1 MPDSPRDTAP
11 KTVSAPST
19 STPTVS
25 NRTVVGYF
33 FYGDGCSHCDNIKP
47 VLAGVQSRY
56 PDLDLEQLEVYHNA
70 TNQALFLAMDQN
82 LGITSA
88 GVPTIIIGD
97 QALVGE
103 DQIRDNLERVIQQ
116 AQAGTLA
123 AAPAGTGN
131 GNVTATK
138 NCPGTFTTLT
148 VPLVIFCAGIDSI
161 NPCAFS
167 VLIIL
172 LLSIIAL
179 QNCRQV
185 LIVGVTYIA
194 AVFLFYFL
202 SGIGIF
208 SFVHLSGISGL
219 IATAAAVIAIV
230 LGLVNIID
238 AAWKK
243 EGFILAIPESKKP
256 VIERYIST
264 ATLPAAFVLGV
275 LVGIF
280 ELPCTGGIYL
290 TILSLM
296 SSTMTLSE
304 GIPWL
309 LLYNFIF
316 ILPLI
321 LILLAVVFGIPPERV
336 NTWRLENRRM
346 LRFAIGLAMIL
357 VGILIIFGPR
367 LL

>member
-1 MPDSPRDTAP
+1 
-11 KTVSAPST
+11 
-19 STPTVS
+19 
-25 NRTVVGYF
+25 
-33 FYGDGCSHCDNIKP
+33 
-47 VLAGVQSRY
+47 
-56 PDLDLEQLEVYHNA
+56 
-70 TNQALFLAMDQN
+70 MDQA

-88 GVPTIIIGD
+88 GVPTIIIGN

-103 DQIRDNLERVIQQ
+103 NEIQGNLEHVILQ
-116 AQAGTLA
+116 AQAGSLT

-131 GNVTATK
+131 GNVSASK

-179 QNCRQV
+179 QSRRQV
-185 LIVGVTYIA
+185 LMVGITYIA
-194 AVFLFYFL
+194 AVFCFYFL

-208 SFVHLSGISGL
+208 SFVHVSGVSGI
-219 IATAAAVIAIV
+219 IATAAAVLAII
-230 LGLVNIID
+230 LGLVNIVD

-256 VIERYIST
+256 VIERYIKT
-264 ATLPAAFVLGV
+264 VTLPAAFVLGV

-290 TILSLM
+290 ALLSLM
-296 SSTMTLSE
+296 SNTLTLYQ
-304 GIPWL
+304 GIPYL

-321 LILLAVVFGIPPERV
+321 LILLVVVFGIPPERV
-336 NTWRLENRRM
+336 NSWRLENRRM
-346 LRFAIGLAMIL
+346 LRFAIGLAMIF
-357 VGILIIFGPR
+357 VGIIILFGLR
-367 LL
+367 FL

>member
-1 MPDSPRDTAP
+1 
-11 KTVSAPST
+11 
-19 STPTVS
+19 
-25 NRTVVGYF
+25 
-33 FYGDGCSHCDNIKP
+33 
-47 VLAGVQSRY
+47 
-56 PDLDLEQLEVYHNA
+56 
-70 TNQALFLAMDQN
+70 MDQN

-116 AQAGTLA
+116 AQAGTA
-123 AAPAGTGN
+123 TPASSETGN
-131 GNVTATK
+131 GNVSVSK

-148 VPLVIFCAGIDSI
+148 IPLVIFCAGIDSI
-161 NPCAFS
+161 NPCALT

-179 QNCRQV
+179 QSRRQV
-185 LIVGVTYIA
+185 LMVGITYIA
-194 AVFLFYFL
+194 AVFLFYFI
-202 SGIGIF
+202 SGIGVL
-208 SFVHLSGISGL
+208 SFVHVSGVSSL
-219 IATAAAVIAIV
+219 IALAAAIIAIV
-230 LGLVNIID
+230 LGAVNIIE
-238 AAWKK
+238 AAIKK

-256 VIERYIST
+256 VIERYIRT

-296 SSTMTLSE
+296 SSTLTLSQ
-304 GIPWL
+304 GIPYL
-309 LLYNFIF
+309 LLYNLIF

-321 LILLAVVFGIPPERV
+321 LILLVVVLGIPPERV
-336 NTWRLENRRM
+336 NSWRLENRRM

-357 VGILIIFGPR
+357 VGVFILIGP
-367 LL
+367 LFL

>member
-1 MPDSPRDTAP
+1 MRCCKTVHCRDTVP
-11 KTVSAPST
+11 
-19 STPTVS
+19 
-25 NRTVVGYF
+25 
-33 FYGDGCSHCDNIKP
+33 
-47 VLAGVQSRY
+47 Y
-56 PDLDLEQLEVYHNA
+56 PDFDLKQLEVYHNA
-70 TNQALFLAMDQN
+70 TNQAQFLAMDQN
-82 LGITSA
+82 LGLTSA
-88 GVPTIIIGD
+88 GVPTIIIGNHT
-97 QALVGE
+97 LVGE
-103 DQIRDNLERVIQQ
+103 DQIRDQLEQVILEEQ
-116 AQAGTLA
+116 AL
-123 AAPAGTGN
+123 PAGEADRN
-131 GNVTATK
+131 VNVTAAK

-179 QNCRQV
+179 QSRRQV
-185 LIVGVTYIA
+185 MMVGVTYIL

-208 SFVHLSGISGL
+208 SFVHLSGVSSL
-219 IATAAAVIAIV
+219 IATVAAVIAIV

-243 EGFILAIPESKKP
+243 DGFILAIPESKKP

-290 TILSLM
+290 AILSLM

-304 GIPWL
+304 GIPYL
-309 LLYNFIF
+309 LLYNLIF

-321 LILLAVVFGIPPERV
+321 LILLVVVLGIPPERV
-336 NTWRLENRRM
+336 HTWRLENRRM

-357 VGILIIFGPR
+357 VGILIIVGPG